1 MESVVTSQQEEVSD
15 QGNEEKE
22 ENCGITIVCLFIAA
36 PKKPLKK
43 EDLDKELDKYMSTS
57 NN

>member
-1 MESVVTSQQEEVSD
+1 MESVETSQQEEVSD
-15 QGNEEKE
+15 KGNEEKE
-22 ENCGITIVCLFIAA
+22 EDRGITNDCLCIAA